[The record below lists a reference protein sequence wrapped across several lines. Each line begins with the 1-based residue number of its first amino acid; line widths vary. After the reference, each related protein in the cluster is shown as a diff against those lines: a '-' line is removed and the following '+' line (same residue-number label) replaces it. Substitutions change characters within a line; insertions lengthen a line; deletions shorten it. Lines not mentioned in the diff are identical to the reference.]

1 LLRDAAQSCRDALE
15 NCLWWH
21 LTLLG
26 LPTDGVA
33 DSVQVATELDA
44 TTDWTQAL
52 PLLESARRAGDLDLE
67 TYLEALEQSGALPA
81 GVTPAIVLERLAS
94 QWGGDGEES
103 QTEEE
108 TQKAQ
113 EVDAPPDRA
122 GR

>member
-1 LLRDAAQSCRDALE
+1 MAS
-15 NCLWWH
+15 
-21 LTLLG
+21 
-26 LPTDGVA
+26 P

-81 GVTPAIVLERLAS
+81 GVTPAVVLERLAN
-94 QWGGDGEES
+94 QWEGDGEES
-103 QTEEE
+103 QAEEE